1 MNINKYNLD
10 DLKTVKNLIYILND
24 KLEREKEQ
32 SAVYIRIIGSLCER
46 IDRGANNESIN
57 Q

>member
-24 KLEREKEQ
+24 KLEKEKEQ
-32 SAVYIRIIGSLCER
+32 NAVYIGIIKSLCER
-46 IDRGANNESIN
+46 IERGANNESIN
-57 Q
+57 